1 MEQGYIRIKKSED
14 NQLIIDAKLV
24 NCTLWMTKYEMADLL
39 NVFVASIGNN
49 LRAIFKSGLLR
60 EKDVTRIH
68 KYQDGNR
75 QREVVLYNLEA
86 LVFVSYR
93 IPSSE
98 ARAFRQWVMKTLSE
112 YNQTKSEKAEVLIM
126 YSLPSELSVISLN

>member
-1 MEQGYIRIKKSED
+1 MKQGYIRIKKSED

-24 NCTLWMTKYEMADLL
+24 NCTLWMTKHEMADLL

-49 LRAIFKSGLLR
+49 LRTIFKSGLLR
-60 EKDVTRIH
+60 EKDVTQIH

-75 QREVVLYNLEA
+75 QSEVVLYNLEA
-86 LVFVSYR
+86 LIFVSYR
-93 IPSSE
+93 ISSSE

-112 YNQTKSEKAEVLIM
+112 YNQIKSEKAEVLIM
-126 YSLPSELSVISLN
+126 HSLPSELSVISLN

>member
-93 IPSSE
+93 ISSSE

-112 YNQTKSEKAEVLIM
+112 YNRIKSEKAKVLIT
-126 YSLPSELSVISLN
+126 YSLSSELSVISLN

>member
-1 MEQGYIRIKKSED
+1 MKQGYIRIKKSED

-24 NCTLWMTKYEMADLL
+24 NCALWMTKHEMADLL

-49 LRAIFKSGLLR
+49 LRTIFKSGLLR

-68 KYQDGNR
+68 KYQDRNR

-93 IPSSE
+93 ISSSE

-112 YNQTKSEKAEVLIM
+112 YNRIKSEKSEVLIM

>member
-49 LRAIFKSGLLR
+49 LRTIFKSGLLR

-68 KYQDGNR
+68 KYQDGNH
-75 QREVVLYNLEA
+75 QSEVVLYNFEA
-86 LVFVSYR
+86 LIFVSYR
-93 IPSSE
+93 ISSSE

-112 YNQTKSEKAEVLIM
+112 YNRIKSEKAEVLIM
-126 YSLPSELSVISLN
+126 YSLPSELSVVSLN

>member
-39 NVFVASIGNN
+39 NVFVSSIGNN
-49 LRAIFKSGLLR
+49 LRAIFKSGLLQ
-60 EKDVTRIH
+60 EKDVCRIH

-75 QREVVLYNLEA
+75 QSEVVLYNLEA
-86 LVFVSYR
+86 LIFVSYR
-93 IPSSE
+93 VSSSE

-112 YNQTKSEKAEVLIM
+112 YNRIKSEKAKVLIT

>member
-39 NVFVASIGNN
+39 NVFISSIGNN
-49 LRAIFKSGLLR
+49 LRTIFKSGLLR

-75 QREVVLYNLEA
+75 QSEVVLYNLEA
-86 LVFVSYR
+86 LIFVSYR
-93 IPSSE
+93 ISSSE

-112 YNQTKSEKAEVLIM
+112 YNRIKSEKAKVLIT